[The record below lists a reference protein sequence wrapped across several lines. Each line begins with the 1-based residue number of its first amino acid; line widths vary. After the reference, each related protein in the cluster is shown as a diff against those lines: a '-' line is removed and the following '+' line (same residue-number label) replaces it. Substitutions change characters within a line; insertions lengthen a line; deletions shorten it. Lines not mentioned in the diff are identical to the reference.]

1 MPTFYQEVD
10 AEVDVDIDDF
20 LSACS
25 SREIKNLINT
35 LIEDG
40 YLNPTAIKDGGDEQ
54 SYLESEWTELINK
67 FSEIRLRIS
76 QEDEETLRGVL
87 KKY

>member
-35 LIEDG
+35 LIEEG
-40 YLNPTAIKDGGDEQ
+40 YLNSTAIKNGEDEQ
-54 SYLESEWTELINK
+54 SYLESEWTELTNK

-76 QEDEETLRGVL
+76 QEDEENLRGIL